1 MRLDGLQQRC
11 YCSHSILNSHYEEVK
26 KHTLVGASLLSGG
39 GSAPVQMAE
48 RIARSHHERWDG
60 QGYPDGLTGKEIPLS
75 ARIVAVADAFDAL
88 THDRPYR
95 DALPVE
101 KAFSIIDAQSGAQ
114 FDPQVSDAALR
125 RRAEMTALV

>member
-1 MRLDGLQQRC
+1 M
-11 YCSHSILNSHYEEVK
+11 
-26 KHTLVGASLLSGG
+26 
-39 GSAPVQMAE
+39 
-48 RIARSHHERWDG
+48 
-60 QGYPDGLTGKEIPLS
+60 
-75 ARIVAVADAFDAL
+75 AVADAFDAL

>member
-1 MRLDGLQQRC
+1 M
-11 YCSHSILNSHYEEVK
+11 
-26 KHTLVGASLLSGG
+26 
-39 GSAPVQMAE
+39 
-48 RIARSHHERWDG
+48 
-60 QGYPDGLTGKEIPLS
+60 TGKEIPLS